1 MHNVRLDS
9 VDATPR
15 PLLAIGTD
23 YAPDTLLDFHIHRR
37 AQMLYAMTG
46 LMEVETDD
54 GAWVIPPYSGVWI
67 PAGKRHRVRMQS
79 ASTRSLYIEP
89 EAAPRRSIH
98 CEVLVI
104 TPLLHHLLLASLAL
118 PALYEENG
126 RDGALAQLLLHEV
139 GLAHTMPLFAP
150 IPQDPSLAALC
161 KAFLGQPNIQSTPE
175 QWAKQ
180 LNKSLRSFTRLFRQ
194 QTGIS
199 FSEWRQQACLLTAL
213 TKLSAGQS
221 VTQIALDLG
230 YDSASAFSTMF
241 RRRLGQTPSN
251 FIRVP

>member
-23 YAPDTLLDFHIHRR
+23 YAPGTLLDFHVHRR

-67 PAGKRHRVRMQS
+67 PAGKRHRVRMHS

-89 EAAPRRSIH
+89 EAAPRHSTH

-118 PALYEENG
+118 PALYQENG

-139 GLAHTMPLFAP
+139 GLADTMPLFAP
-150 IPQDPSLAALC
+150 IPQDPSLATLC
-161 KAFLGQPNIQSTPE
+161 KAFLIQPNIQSTPE
-175 QWAKQ
+175 HWAEQ

-194 QTGIS
+194 QTGMS
-199 FSEWRQQACLLTAL
+199 FSEWRQQACLLSAL

-221 VTQIALDLG
+221 VTQIAMDLG
-230 YDSASAFSTMF
+230 YDSSSAFSTMF
-241 RRRLGQTPSN
+241 RRRLGQAPSS
-251 FIRVP
+251 FIRIP